1 LQVLEYWCIFAEK
14 FEWLMKYLDPKADL
28 TFKKVFGEHPELVK
42 SLLNALL
49 PFKSEEEEITSV
61 TYLTPEMVPQTP
73 TRKFS
78 IVDVRC
84 EDAQGRQFIVEMQM
98 VWSAEFKQQVLFN
111 ASKAYVKQLNRGE
124 DYSLLKPV
132 YSLNL
137 VNEVFEPEL
146 DDYYHYYH
154 LVHEE
159 HTDKVIDG
167 LHLVF
172 VELPKFTPHTFTEK
186 KMQVLWLRYLTEID
200 EKTKTVP
207 AELLAN
213 PEIAKAVS
221 EIEES
226 AYTEEELL
234 GYDEFWDLVSVEKT
248 LAGRLERLTK
258 ANDDA
263 KEKLKVTSSQLE
275 ATSSQLEATSS
286 QLEATSSQLEATS
299 SQLETTSSQLKEAE
313 EQIKKTEE
321 QRKEAEEQRKEAE
334 EQRKEAE
341 EQLKRANEERMQSAK
356 KLLQA
361 GVSADIVASTLN
373 LSKNELERLIQA

>member
-1 LQVLEYWCIFAEK
+1 
-14 FEWLMKYLDPKADL
+14 MKYLDPKADL
-28 TFKKVFGEHPELVK
+28 TFKKVFGEHPALVK

-98 VWSAEFKQQVLFN
+98 VWSAEFKQRVLFN

-146 DDYYHYYH
+146 EDYYHYYH

-159 HTDKVIDG
+159 HTERVIDG

-186 KMQVLWLRYLTEID
+186 KMQVLWLRFLTEIN

-234 GYDEFWDLVSVEKT
+234 GYDDFWDAVSVEKT

-258 ANDDA
+258 ASDDA
-263 KEKLKVTSSQLE
+263 KEKLKATSSQLE

-299 SQLETTSSQLKEAE
+299 SQLEATSSQLEATSSQLK
-313 EQIKKTEE
+313 K
-321 QRKEAEEQRKEAE
+321 AEEQRKEAE

-341 EQLKRANEERMQSAK
+341 EKLKRANEDRMQSAK

-361 GVSADIVASTLN
+361 GVSIDIVASTLN

>member
-1 LQVLEYWCIFAEK
+1 
-14 FEWLMKYLDPKADL
+14 
-28 TFKKVFGEHPELVK
+28 
-42 SLLNALL
+42 
-49 PFKSEEEEITSV
+49 
-61 TYLTPEMVPQTP
+61 MVPQTP
-73 TRKFS
+73 TRKYS

-98 VWSAEFKQQVLFN
+98 VWSAEFKQRVLFN
-111 ASKAYVKQLNRGE
+111 ASKAYVKQLNKGE

-159 HTDKVIDG
+159 HTEKVIDG

-200 EKTKTVP
+200 ENTKEIP

-234 GYDEFWDLVSVEKT
+234 GYDKFWDMVSVEKT

-258 ANDDA
+258 ANDDVE
-263 KEKLKVTSSQLE
+263 EKLK

-286 QLEATSSQLEATS
+286 LL
-299 SQLETTSSQLKEAE
+299 
-313 EQIKKTEE
+313 
-321 QRKEAEEQRKEAE
+321 KEAEEQRKEAE

-341 EQLKRANEERMQSAK
+341 EQLKRANEEKMQSAK

-373 LSKNELERLIQA
+373 LSMDEIEKIEQNL